1 MNREGKYRIVL
12 IEPSE
17 IVAAGIGAIID
28 KNPEFSLMQ
37 TLSNP
42 GYFNANNS
50 EIDIIIINPAVID
63 YNERLDIRSY
73 LGNTGA
79 AIVALTHSSY
89 EESVLRQYDECIGSM
104 IMPHAL
110 PRSLRAPLTPTHR
123 TRRTTSTNFRAA
135 SATSWQ
141 QWQRE

>member
-63 YNERLDIRSY
+63 YNELRTKLLTLPVPSRQEELLVQLLTLRSWV
-73 LGNTGA
+73 TR
-79 AIVALTHSSY
+79 ALS
-89 EESVLRQYDECIGSM
+89 L
-104 IMPHAL
+104 L
-110 PRSLRAPLTPTHR
+110 PPV
-123 TRRTTSTNFRAA
+123 TTV
-135 SATSWQ
+135 Q
-141 QWQRE
+141 Q